1 MYGEIIDMK
10 TSMHVYSCDVLRIEK
25 FRDWGDGSVGKV
37 HVFGTIVRRKQSQ
50 KGPRALHQP
59 F

>member
-1 MYGEIIDMK
+1 MK